1 MSTHASL
8 GGRKRRTGLLLSL
21 PCLLFVF
28 LFIIYPLFRN
38 VQLSLNSYNPLKSPE
53 TRFVGLENYAWL
65 IREPAFFNSLLV
77 TLAFTAVSVMLEL
90 LLGFT
95 ISYLLSRIKE
105 GLLARLSAPLTSS
118 FLIPWVIPGISAAV
132 AWRFLYH
139 PSFGLINALLGRQ
152 VMWISNPT
160 LALFSVV
167 VADVWKTTPFFVFI
181 LLAGFLSIP
190 PEQYE
195 AAKVDGVSA
204 WKELWY
210 ITIPSILPLMLV
222 TTGFRAIDAFTK
234 IFDLVYVLTAG
245 GPGKATEVLPLLIYK
260 TALKYFRFGT
270 AASISVVAILISFV
284 FGAMLLRAR
293 RAQ

>member
-260 TALKYFRFGT
+260 TALKYFRFGP

>member
-1 MSTHASL
+1 
-8 GGRKRRTGLLLSL
+8 
-21 PCLLFVF
+21 
-28 LFIIYPLFRN
+28 
-38 VQLSLNSYNPLKSPE
+38 LKSPE

-160 LALFSVV
+160 LALFSIV

-204 WKELWY
+204 
-210 ITIPSILPLMLV
+210 
-222 TTGFRAIDAFTK
+222 
-234 IFDLVYVLTAG
+234 
-245 GPGKATEVLPLLIYK
+245 
-260 TALKYFRFGT
+260 
-270 AASISVVAILISFV
+270 
-284 FGAMLLRAR
+284 
-293 RAQ
+293 

>member
-1 MSTHASL
+1 MF
-8 GGRKRRTGLLLSL
+8 LSL

-28 LFIIYPLFRN
+28 LFIVYPLFRN
-38 VQLSLNSYNPLKSPE
+38 VHLSLNSYNPLKSPE
-53 TRFVGLENYAWL
+53 TRFAGLENYAWL
-65 IREPAFFNSLLV
+65 IREPAFFNSLLITV
-77 TLAFTAVSVMLEL
+77 AFTAVSVTLEL

-105 GLLARLSAPLTSS
+105 GILARLSAPLTSS

-181 LLAGFLSIP
+181 LLAGLLSIP

-270 AASISVVAILISFV
+270 AAAISVVAILISFV